1 MWVCFGLVSYS
12 LSLKRRRPL
21 SIYNLQVKTTQ
32 PRRYLVRPNQGLI
45 APGETA
51 QVQILLVEKD
61 VQQLWA
67 NFSRLG
73 QASLDHCKDKFLVQS
88 TLVAPSE
95 GVTAGDYERL
105 TSFWTN
111 VHSSSS
117 PHEAEI
123 HHKKFPVRHVGVNAG
138 SASTL
143 PVANTTTNN
152 PMLLA
157 PRSAANA
164 TTYSTDTVQLQTELT
179 NLSRKYD
186 ELVAFSV
193 NLTAERDILNNTL
206 EQTKRDL
213 NRQLQSAAANDNRN
227 AGGNAGMGGSGG
239 GARKGGGRSIQSLL
253 STLFLLAVTA
263 SSSWLLGCYMHGRGQ
278 TYFIQD
284 IPKVGRFLHQHIHP
298 GVPLKPVLVADD
310 DDDDDD
316 DDEDAPHEL

>member
-1 MWVCFGLVSYS
+1 
-12 LSLKRRRPL
+12 
-21 SIYNLQVKTTQ
+21 
-32 PRRYLVRPNQGLI
+32 LI

-61 VQQLWA
+61 VQQLWT

-117 PHEAEI
+117 PHEAEV

-143 PVANTTTNN
+143 PVANTTTANNN

-164 TTYSTDTVQLQTELT
+164 TTYSSDAVQLQTELT

-227 AGGNAGMGGSGG
+227 AGGNAGGIGGSGG
-239 GARKGGGRSIQSLL
+239 SGTKKGGRSILSLL

-263 SSSWLLGCYMHGRGQ
+263 SASWLLGCYMQGRGQ

-284 IPKVGRFLHQHIHP
+284 IPKVGHFLHQHIHP
-298 GVPLKPVLVADD
+298 GVPLKPVA
-310 DDDDDD
+310 DDD
-316 DDEDAPHEL
+316 DDEDDDDEDATHEL

>member
-1 MWVCFGLVSYS
+1 M
-12 LSLKRRRPL
+12 
-21 SIYNLQVKTTQ
+21 
-32 PRRYLVRPNQGLI
+32 I

-61 VQQLWA
+61 VQQLWT

-95 GVTAGDYERL
+95 GVTAGDYDRL

-117 PHEAEI
+117 HHEAEI
-123 HHKKFPVRHVGVNAG
+123 HHKKFPVRHVGVNVGA
-138 SASTL
+138 AATL
-143 PVANTTTNN
+143 PVATTTPN
-152 PMLLA
+152 PTLLA
-157 PRSAANA
+157 ARSAML
-164 TTYSTDTVQLQTELT
+164 TTVSHNSTDAVQLQTELT

-213 NRQLQSAAANDNRN
+213 NRQLQSAAAHDNRN
-227 AGGNAGMGGSGG
+227 AGGIGGSGG
-239 GARKGGGRSIQSLL
+239 GGSGGGSGNKKGGGRSILSLL
-253 STLFLLAVTA
+253 STLFLLAITA

-278 TYFIQD
+278 TYFLQD
-284 IPKVGRFLHQHIHP
+284 VPKVGHFLHEHIHP
-298 GVPLKPVLVADD
+298 GVPLKTGGGVALVAADD

-316 DDEDAPHEL
+316 SDDDEANHEL